1 MESDNNDSVEP
12 GVLRDP
18 RFLMPFLFLS
28 SRGRRQ
34 RRSTGDDGLF

>member
-18 RFLMPFLFLS
+18 RFLMPFLFLAT
-28 SRGRRQ
+28 RQ
-34 RRSTGDDGLF
+34 LSIE

>member
-12 GVLRDP
+12 GVLRVP

-28 SRGRRQ
+28 TRTFEAKKWR
-34 RRSTGDDGLF
+34 